1 MEDCKDHNLLF
12 KIPIGTRKN
21 FFETFKQFGHVPSG
35 SFASPALFITKAKN
49 PRRYV
54 STPIYV
60 LAA

>member
-1 MEDCKDHNLLF
+1 MEDCKDSILH
-12 KIPIGTRKN
+12 
-21 FFETFKQFGHVPSG
+21 FFVIYKQFGHVPSE
-35 SFASPALFITKAKN
+35 SIASPALFITKVKN